1 MKIQFLGA
9 ARQVTGSNYL
19 VKTDDFTFLVDF
31 GQFQGTESINN
42 QNLQPMTFDPKA
54 IDFVILTHAHIDHCG
69 RLPLLTKAGFT
80 GKIYCSY
87 PTAELAAMMLID
99 SGKIHE
105 EENHFENQ
113 KRLKAGLEPAEPL
126 FTVEDA
132 ENCAAYLYP
141 LELHRVF
148 EISPKLSL
156 EFNDTGHLLGSASL
170 RLTSKEAG
178 QVKRVVFSGDIGTG
192 NNPFLKSPEY
202 WDQAD
207 YVIMESTYAMK
218 THEGVEERGRRLSEL
233 IEEGMAEGGTILIPA
248 FSLGRTQEV
257 MYILKN
263 YYEKHRAPGDFEKI
277 PIYIDSPLAIAAASV
292 YKHHLK
298 ALKPEIAALYQS
310 GFNPMESENV
320 HYVKAHDASMALNK
334 SSAPK
339 VIISA
344 SGMCEAG
351 RIRHHLKHFLSLQ
364 NTRILFVG
372 YQGEGTL
379 GRTLQEGKMTSVK
392 LMNDTI
398 AVRAQIH
405 SLKGFSGH
413 GDSPQLLAWLKAMKG
428 VKQVFVTHGEA
439 PHITEFAELI
449 QNQFNITACVPFGE
463 EEFEF

>member
-19 VKTDDFTFLVDF
+19 VRTDDFQFLVDF
-31 GQFQGTESINN
+31 GQFQGSDEINH
-42 QNLQPMTFDPKA
+42 QNLQPLTFDPKA

-113 KRLKAGLEPAEPL
+113 KRIKAGLEPAEPL

-132 ENCAAYLYP
+132 ENCAAYFYP
-141 LELHRVF
+141 LELHRLF
-148 EISPKLSL
+148 EISSKLSI
-156 EFNDTGHLLGSASL
+156 EFNDAGHLLGS
-170 RLTSKEAG
+170 TSVRIMAKE
-178 QVKRVVFSGDIGTG
+178 KNESKTLVFSGDLGTG
-192 NNPFLKSPEY
+192 HNPFLRETEY

-207 YVIMESTYAMK
+207 YVVMESTYAMK
-218 THEGVEERGRRLSEL
+218 VHEGTSERGQRLSEI
-233 IEEGMAEGGTILIPA
+233 IEKGLAEGGTILIPA

-257 MYILKN
+257 MYILKE
-263 YYEKHRAPGDFEKI
+263 YYQKHRAAGDFEKI
-277 PIYIDSPLAIAAASV
+277 PIYIDSPLAIEASKV

-298 ALKPEIAALYQS
+298 ALRPEIAALYQG

-351 RIRHHLKHFLSLQ
+351 RIRQHLKHFLALQ
-364 NTRILFVG
+364 NTHVIFVG

-379 GRTLQEGKMTSVK
+379 GRTLQEGKATSVK

-413 GDSPQLLAWLKAMKG
+413 GDSPALLKWFEQIKG
-428 VKQVFVTHGEA
+428 VKQVFVTHGEE
-439 PHITEFAELI
+439 PFINEFAKLLEERYPVAA
-449 QNQFNITACVPFGE
+449 TVPHGE
-463 EEFEF
+463 EEIEF